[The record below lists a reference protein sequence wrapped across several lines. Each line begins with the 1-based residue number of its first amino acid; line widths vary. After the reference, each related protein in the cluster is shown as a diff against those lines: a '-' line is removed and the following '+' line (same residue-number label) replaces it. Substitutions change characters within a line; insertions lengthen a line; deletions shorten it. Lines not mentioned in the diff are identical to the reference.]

1 MRKPISS
8 CFAVT
13 FALGCLALAIPTWGV
28 CAEEKPASSK
38 TTAPV
43 QLGAQQGGHAKDCY
57 QYAKDRPN
65 EYVLVLDAATD
76 PPRFFVP
83 KPHTYTTH
91 PIRVCIANTDYAKSY
106 QVFANYSEL
115 PPPANTLSLIKQF
128 MDVKR
133 DQSLSAC
140 LEVKTDKL
148 SASEEAAYKRVD
160 ECMTTIDG
168 TWTRIL
174 PNDGSQG
181 LSLLNA
187 LHLFETGPVNEWSA
201 DRIQNSLSG
210 HLETI
215 EKKCPAA
222 IRPDID
228 TLKTPQSQK
237 DALTCWFEKKEVEKY
252 PEMIDNI
259 KSVLQFGLRHI
270 GNASQN
276 VFLVTSRANSEVEVV
291 VRSTPLVV
299 SAPQQKDI
307 GGVTKDWKVGL
318 SYGAATDV
326 ARYSFQIR
334 SLAYV
339 RFGVA
344 VGYSSTHGQSVRTTR
359 NDLGAEVLRR
369 SDDLGITPMV
379 VMTHYWCGADER
391 AIQPWDKSR
400 SCWGWNLVPTIA
412 VGLPITTTNALQQV
426 FLGLVWQPLPAI
438 GFIGGAHLGRVTR
451 MRSEF
456 FDGMAV
462 PLSSSNFRPEVDA
475 IETVTRLGWYVGA
488 VITDATFIK
497 LIRDALG
504 SSSKN

>member
-8 CFAVT
+8 YFAVT

-28 CAEEKPASSK
+28 CAEEKPASLQ

-91 PIRVCIANTDYAKSY
+91 PIRVCIANVDYSKNY

-115 PPPANTLSLIKQF
+115 PPPANTLNLLKEF
-128 MDVKR
+128 MGD
-133 DQSLSAC
+133 L
-140 LEVKTDKL
+140 DKHAAYEPKNL
-148 SASEEAAYKRVD
+148 SASEIAAYRQVNR
-160 ECMTTIDG
+160 CMDAIKG
-168 TWTRIL
+168 IWSKMPL
-174 PNDGSQG
+174 SEKCQG

-187 LHLFETGPVNEWSA
+187 LHLFETGPVNEA
-201 DRIQNSLSG
+201 TAARIQNSLAG
-210 HLETI
+210 HLETV
-215 EKKCPAA
+215 ESECPAA
-222 IRPDID
+222 IRSDI
-228 TLKTPQSQK
+228 TMLEAAQTKEPELGVW
-237 DALTCWFEKKEVEKY
+237 LTKQNVANY
-252 PEMIDNI
+252 LGIVDNI
-259 KSVLQFGLRHI
+259 KSILQFGLQHI

-299 SAPQQKDI
+299 SAPKQVDI
-307 GGVTKDWKVGL
+307 NKNPKDWKIGL

-344 VGYSSTHGQSVRTTR
+344 VGYSSTHGQSVSTTR

-369 SDDLGITPMV
+369 NDDLGITPMV

-391 AIQPWDKSR
+391 AIQPWDNSR
-400 SCWGWNLVPTIA
+400 SCWKWNMAPTIA

-438 GFIGGAHLGRVTR
+438 GFIGGAHLGRVNR
-451 MRSEF
+451 MRPEF

-462 PLSSSNFRPEVDA
+462 PLSSSNFRPDVDA

>member
-28 CAEEKPASSK
+28 CAEEKPASSQ

-76 PPRFFVP
+76 PPRFFAP
-83 KPHTYTTH
+83 KPHTYASH
-91 PIRVCIANTDYAKSY
+91 PIRVCIANVDYSKNY
-106 QVFANYSEL
+106 QVFANYAEL
-115 PPPANTLSLIKQF
+115 PPPANTLNLIKEF
-128 MDVKR
+128 MARGKQETSGIPIVEENKFSAPGLASWAKVK
-133 DQSLSAC
+133 AC
-140 LEVKTDKL
+140 LKH
-148 SASEEAAYKRVD
+148 
-160 ECMTTIDG
+160 IDG
-168 TWTRIL
+168 IMA
-174 PNDGSQG
+174 DADAGSQG

-187 LHLFETGPVNEWSA
+187 LHLFETGLVNEA
-201 DRIQNSLSG
+201 TAARIQNSLIG
-210 HLETI
+210 YLETV
-215 EKKCPAA
+215 EKKCPAE
-222 IRPDID
+222 IRPDIAV
-228 TLKTPQSQK
+228 LRAEQNNVSN
-237 DALTCWFEKKEVEKY
+237 LTSWLNSKQIEKY
-252 PEMIDNI
+252 PDMIDSI

-276 VFLVTSRANSEVEVV
+276 VFFVSSRANSEVEVV
-291 VRSTPLVV
+291 VRSMPLVV

-307 GGVTKDWKVGL
+307 DGVAKDWKIGL

-344 VGYSSTHGQSVRTTR
+344 VGYSSTHGQSVSTTR

-369 SDDLGITPMV
+369 NDDLGITPMV

-391 AIQPWDKSR
+391 AIQPWDNSR
-400 SCWGWNLVPTIA
+400 SCWKWNMAPTIA

-438 GFIGGAHLGRVTR
+438 GFIGGAHLGRVNR
-451 MRSEF
+451 MRPEF

-462 PLSSSNFRPEVDA
+462 PLSSSNFRPDVDA

>member
-28 CAEEKPASSK
+28 RAEEKPASSQ

-57 QYAKDRPN
+57 QYAKDRPV

-91 PIRVCIANTDYAKSY
+91 PIRVCIANVDYSKNY
-106 QVFANYSEL
+106 QVFANYAEL
-115 PPPANTLSLIKQF
+115 PPPANTLNLLKEF
-128 MDVKR
+128 MRVVDR
-133 DQSLSAC
+133 NAG
-140 LEVKTDKL
+140 DKPTGL
-148 SASEEAAYKRVD
+148 SASEKDAYTRVSK
-160 ECMTTIDG
+160 CIGTYDG
-168 TWTRIL
+168 IWGKI
-174 PNDGSQG
+174 PKSPKCQG

-187 LHLFETGPVNEWSA
+187 LHLFETGPVNEA
-201 DRIQNSLSG
+201 TAARIQNSLTG
-210 HLETI
+210 YLEMVEEDCSTI
-215 EKKCPAA
+215 KS
-222 IRPDID
+222 DIAMLNAVETKD
-228 TLKTPQSQK
+228 PNLVAWLTKQK
-237 DALTCWFEKKEVEKY
+237 DANY
-252 PEMIDNI
+252 PGIIDNI

-299 SAPQQKDI
+299 SAPKQVDIEDDDKPKDL
-307 GGVTKDWKVGL
+307 KVGL

-344 VGYSSTHGQSVRTTR
+344 VGYSSTHGQSVSTTR

-369 SDDLGITPMV
+369 NDDLGITPMV

-391 AIQPWDKSR
+391 AIQPWDNSR
-400 SCWGWNLVPTIA
+400 SCWGWNMVPTIA

-438 GFIGGAHLGRVTR
+438 GFIGGAHLGRVNR
-451 MRSEF
+451 MRPEF

-462 PLSSSNFRPEVDA
+462 PLGNTNFRPEVDA
-475 IETVTRLGWYVGA
+475 TETVTRLGWYVGA

>member
-1 MRKPISS
+1 MRKPMSS
-8 CFAVT
+8 CFAMAL
-13 FALGCLALAIPTWGV
+13 ALGCLALAIPTWGV
-28 CAEEKPASSK
+28 CAEEKPASSP

-57 QYAKDRPN
+57 QYAKDRPD

-83 KPHTYTTH
+83 GTHTYTTH
-91 PIRVCIANTDYAKSY
+91 PIRVCIANVDYAKNY
-106 QVFANYSEL
+106 QVFANYAEL
-115 PPPANTLSLIKQF
+115 PPAANTLNLIKEF
-128 MDVKR
+128 
-133 DQSLSAC
+133 LSRGSKESMSVEVGKFSALEKDAWSNAATC
-140 LEVKTDKL
+140 LDRIGGIWVNAGEASQDL
-148 SASEEAAYKRVD
+148 S
-160 ECMTTIDG
+160 
-168 TWTRIL
+168 IL
-174 PNDGSQG
+174 D
-181 LSLLNA
+181 A
-187 LHLFETGPVNEWSA
+187 LHLFETGPVSEVTA
-201 DRIQNSLSG
+201 GRIQKSLSYY
-210 HLETI
+210 LKLVE
-215 EKKCPAA
+215 EDCS
-222 IRPDID
+222 
-228 TLKTPQSQK
+228 TLKSDIATLKAVQVRVAGL
-237 DALTCWFEKKEVEKY
+237 DEWFKKKEVEKY
-252 PEMIDNI
+252 PDIIDNI

-291 VRSTPLVV
+291 VRSTPLLV
-299 SAPQQKDI
+299 SAPKQNDI
-307 GGVTKDWKVGL
+307 GGDTKDWKVGL
-318 SYGAATDV
+318 SYGAAMDV

-344 VGYSSTHGQSVRTTR
+344 VGYSSTHSQSVSTTR

-369 SDDLGITPMV
+369 NDDLGITPMV

-400 SCWGWNLVPTIA
+400 SCWKWNMVPTIA

-438 GFIGGAHLGRVTR
+438 GFIGGAHLGRVNR
-451 MRSEF
+451 MRPEF

-462 PLSSSNFRPEVDA
+462 PLSSSNFRPDVDA